1 MRDIIEEVF
10 TLKFKDKPDYDN
22 LKKMFHQKIEE
33 IKVRPVDEEESF
45 FNSSF
50 YPSYETKMQSGSDN
64 FISDEF
70 SRSFMILKEMDVST
84 D

>member
-10 TLKFKDKPDYDN
+10 TLSFKDKPDYYN
-22 LKKMFHQKIEE
+22 LKKMFQQKIEE
-33 IKVRPVDEEESF
+33 IKVRLVDEEESF
-45 FNSSF
+45 CNSSF
-50 YPSYETKMQSGSDN
+50 YPSDETKMQSGSDN